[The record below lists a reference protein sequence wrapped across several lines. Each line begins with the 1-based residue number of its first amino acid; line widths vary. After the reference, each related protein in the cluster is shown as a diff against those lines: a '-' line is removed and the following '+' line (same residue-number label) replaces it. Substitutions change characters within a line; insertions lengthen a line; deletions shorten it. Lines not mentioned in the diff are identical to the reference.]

1 LGLVIDTSAL
11 VAAER
16 HGGPFRLPGDP
27 GDPVAIPAI
36 VYAELLL
43 GVELAGNRRQQV
55 RRRAT
60 IESIANRFGIVAFGV
75 EIAAR
80 WAALAAALRKKGA
93 MIPGNDLAVAA
104 TAVELGFDVLVGP
117 EDEAHF
123 RRVPGLRVQTVA
135 V

>member
-1 LGLVIDTSAL
+1 VIDTSAL
-11 VAAER
+11 VFAER
-16 HGGPFRLPGDP
+16 SGVPIALPGDP
-27 GDPVAIPAI
+27 GVLAAVPAI

-43 GVELAGNRRQQV
+43 GVELAGNRRLHE

-60 IESIANRFGIVAFGV
+60 IESIVARFGIVAFGV

-80 WAALAAALRKKGA
+80 WAALAAALRRKGA

-104 TAVELGFDVLVGP
+104 TAVELGFGVLVGP

-123 RRVPGLRVQTVA
+123 RRVPGLRVQAVA